1 MAKFAVFLVAKIL
14 KMHIFLTFLNGYIH
28 PNNFKNKNKPWA
40 LPQTP
45 LTCEAA
51 GAGGKPYP
59 PTPTVS
65 VVDYKASRVKCTTSS
80 PLTLSISVGVA
91 KLTEADGAGNLS
103 RLAKQ
108 PRSGLAFTGWRR
120 PNACGKGAGGFSPA
134 PLPRGERG
142 CGQRPRCWQDPWGSR
157 SRGKKCA
164 VGTHFKGFGFKAQ
177 SQLCV
182 ALLGCLVIGGR
193 MSAVSLK
200 LPHAPCAPLSLDNLQ
215 VLVQSLLWP
224 LAEPFHPKLG

>member
-1 MAKFAVFLVAKIL
+1 M
-14 KMHIFLTFLNGYIH
+14 
-28 PNNFKNKNKPWA
+28 
-40 LPQTP
+40 
-45 LTCEAA
+45 
-51 GAGGKPYP
+51 
-59 PTPTVS
+59 
-65 VVDYKASRVKCTTSS
+65 
-80 PLTLSISVGVA
+80 GVA

-120 PNACGKGAGGFSPA
+120 PNASGGKGAGGFSLHPCHVA
-134 PLPRGERG
+134 NAGVGSAHGVGKTLGGRAVGE
-142 CGQRPRCWQDPWGSR
+142 
-157 SRGKKCA
+157 KCA
-164 VGTHFKGFGFKAQ
+164 VGTHFKGFVYKAQ

-215 VLVQSLLWP
+215 VLVQSLP
-224 LAEPFHPKLG
+224 MAFG